1 MSQKRKRK
9 EQARLNEQTQFTVR
23 WPALSPLDTDKIID
37 ALTLVGN
44 IFPASKKPTFLTFGS
59 AAVARKLRH
68 NTKDDKHNGSP
79 WLILIARH
87 THQLFVRH
95 LPFLAA
101 EQASVQCCGLPMTSE
116 RLGKIFGLKSA
127 TVVGVCISKYISST
141 QETTTT
147 TTTTTT
153 TAAAVRSLLDSVEAK
168 HVITSKSFVN
178 VTAPALTLASKV
190 TGSQH
195 AEKHQNKKLKN
206 K

>member
-37 ALTLVGN
+37 ALTLVGT

-147 TTTTTT
+147 TTT
-153 TAAAVRSLLDSVEAK
+153 AAAVRSLLDSVEAK

>member
-37 ALTLVGN
+37 ALTLVGT

-68 NTKDDKHNGSP
+68 NTKDDKQHNGSP

-116 RLGKIFGLKSA
+116 RLGRIFGLKSA
-127 TVVGVCISKYISST
+127 TVVGVCISKNISST
-141 QETTTT
+141 QETTA
-147 TTTTTT
+147 TTT